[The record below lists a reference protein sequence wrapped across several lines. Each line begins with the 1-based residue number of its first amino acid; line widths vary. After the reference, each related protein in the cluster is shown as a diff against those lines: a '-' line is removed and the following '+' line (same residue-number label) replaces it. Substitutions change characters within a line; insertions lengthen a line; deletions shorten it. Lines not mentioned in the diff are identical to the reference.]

1 MKISG
6 GMAKAAPRGII
17 RKLLTVLLIKMNAKS
32 SRGVIYANP
41 SLKDSII
48 RSNIQIKLLPF
59 KYPKKLAIIKTAV
72 TNRNRI
78 RILD

>member
-6 GMAKAAPRGII
+6 GMAKTAPRGIT

-32 SRGVIYANP
+32 SKGVISEKP
-41 SLKDSII
+41 SLKKSII

-59 KYPKKLAIIKTAV
+59 KYPKRLAIMKTTV

-78 RILD
+78 